1 MDEVIKLKA
10 KSEEEV
16 EKMAKNILHLKEN
29 ETFEI
34 IVLKKPKKFLFL
46 NVEGEYEIRVVDK
59 KKKQEIN
66 EIKKA
71 EKAVKAQTEKKESAK
86 EKVKV
91 QEKPREKEKR
101 TQEKV
106 PRETKKIKEPKE
118 KAEKP
123 ENFEKKE
130 FERKENEG
138 SIENQLRAVIKEFI
152 VASKLNVNIKN
163 IQSRNG
169 RYIVNLEGKDIRYL
183 IGEKGTTLNSLE
195 YLIGTMVKNVKA
207 VIDSNGYKNKREE
220 SLRALARKK
229 GEKVLETGNSI
240 KLNPMSARERKII
253 HEEISFM
260 KELETQSV
268 GEEPKRCL
276 VIKKKR

>member
-10 KSEEEV
+10 KSEEEI
-16 EKMAKNILHLKEN
+16 EKTAQNILHLKAN
-29 ETFEI
+29 ETIEI
-34 IVLKKPKKFLFL
+34 IVLKKPKKLIYI
-46 NVEGEYEIRVVDK
+46 NNEGEYEIRVVDK

-71 EKAVKAQTEKKESAK
+71 IKAEKKEPVREKTQDRPK
-86 EKVKV
+86 EKKV
-91 QEKPREKEKR
+91 QEKVSREPRE
-101 TQEKV
+101 
-106 PRETKKIKEPKE
+106 PRKPKE
-118 KAEKP
+118 KPVQPAQTAEKP
-123 ENFEKKE
+123 ERPEKKDT
-130 FERKENEG
+130 EG

-152 VASKLNVNIKN
+152 VASKLNVSIKS
-163 IQSRNG
+163 IQNRNG

-183 IGEKGTTLNSLE
+183 IGENGTTLNSLE
-195 YLIGTMVKNVKA
+195 YLIGTMVKNVKV

>member
-1 MDEVIKLKA
+1 MDEVIKLRA
-10 KSEEEV
+10 KSEKEV
-16 EKMAKNILHLKEN
+16 EQMAKNILHLKEN

-34 IVLKKPKKFLFL
+34 MVLKKPKKFLFL

-71 EKAVKAQTEKKESAK
+71 EKIVKAQTEKKESVK
-86 EKVKV
+86 EKV

-101 TQEKV
+101 IQERVPKEIKK
-106 PRETKKIKEPKE
+106 PREPRE
-118 KAEKP
+118 KTEKP
-123 ENFEKKE
+123 ES

-138 SIENQLRAVIKEFI
+138 SVENQLRAIIKEFI
-152 VASKLNVNIKN
+152 VTSKLNVNIKN
-163 IQSRNG
+163 IQNRNG

-195 YLIGTMVKNVKA
+195 YLIGTMVKNVKV

>member
-46 NVEGEYEIRVVDK
+46 NIEGEYEIRVVDK

-71 EKAVKAQTEKKESAK
+71 EKTVKAQTEKKESVK
-86 EKVKV
+86 EKV

-101 TQEKV
+101 TQERVPKEIKK
-106 PRETKKIKEPKE
+106 PREPRE
-118 KAEKP
+118 KTEKP
-123 ENFEKKE
+123 ES

-138 SIENQLRAVIKEFI
+138 SVENQLRAIIKEFI

-163 IQSRNG
+163 IQNRNG

-195 YLIGTMVKNVKA
+195 YLIGTMVKNVKV

>member
-1 MDEVIKLKA
+1 MDEVIKLRA
-10 KSEEEV
+10 KSEKEV
-16 EKMAKNILHLKEN
+16 EQMAKNILHLKEN

-34 IVLKKPKKFLFL
+34 MVLKKPKKFLFL

-71 EKAVKAQTEKKESAK
+71 EKIVKVQTEKKESVK
-86 EKVKV
+86 EKV

-101 TQEKV
+101 TQERVPKEIKK
-106 PRETKKIKEPKE
+106 PREPRE
-118 KAEKP
+118 KTEKP
-123 ENFEKKE
+123 ES
-130 FERKENEG
+130 FERRENEG
-138 SIENQLRAVIKEFI
+138 SVENQLRAIIKEFI
-152 VASKLNVNIKN
+152 VTSKLNVNIKN
-163 IQSRNG
+163 IQNRNG

-195 YLIGTMVKNVKA
+195 YLIGTMVKNVKV

>member
-34 IVLKKPKKFLFL
+34 MVVKKPKKILFL
-46 NVEGEYEIRVVDK
+46 SIEGEYEIRVVDK

-71 EKAVKAQTEKKESAK
+71 EKEAKAQTAKKEPVK
-86 EKVKV
+86 EKEKV
-91 QEKPREKEKR
+91 QEKPKEKR

-106 PRETKKIKEPKE
+106 IREPKKVKEPREIKEKPVQ
-118 KAEKP
+118 AEKP
-123 ENFEKKE
+123 E
-130 FERKENEG
+130 RKEPEG

-152 VASKLNVNIKN
+152 VASKLNVSIKN
-163 IQSRNG
+163 IYSKNG

-195 YLIGTMVKNVKA
+195 YLIGTMVRNVKV

-260 KELETQSV
+260 KDLETQSV

>member
-1 MDEVIKLKA
+1 M
-10 KSEEEV
+10 
-16 EKMAKNILHLKEN
+16 
-29 ETFEI
+29 
-34 IVLKKPKKFLFL
+34 KKPK
-46 NVEGEYEIRVVDK
+46 
-59 KKKQEIN
+59 
-66 EIKKA
+66 
-71 EKAVKAQTEKKESAK
+71 TEKKEWK
-86 EKVKV
+86 ILK
-91 QEKPREKEKR
+91 RE
-101 TQEKV
+101 
-106 PRETKKIKEPKE
+106 RESIK
-118 KAEKP
+118 
-123 ENFEKKE
+123 FEKNKI
-130 FERKENEG
+130 ERKENES
-138 SIENQLRAVIKEFI
+138 SIENQLRAIIKEFI

-163 IQSRNG
+163 IQNRNG

-195 YLIGTMVKNVKA
+195 YLIGTMVKNVKV

>member
-1 MDEVIKLKA
+1 MDEVIKLRA
-10 KSEEEV
+10 KSEKEV
-16 EKMAKNILHLKEN
+16 EQMAKNILHLKEN

-34 IVLKKPKKFLFL
+34 MVLKKPKKFLFL
-46 NVEGEYEIRVVDK
+46 NIEGEYEIRVVDK

-71 EKAVKAQTEKKESAK
+71 EKTVKAQTEKKESVK
-86 EKVKV
+86 EKV

-101 TQEKV
+101 TQERAPKEIKK
-106 PRETKKIKEPKE
+106 PREPREKI
-118 KAEKP
+118 EKP
-123 ENFEKKE
+123 ES

-138 SIENQLRAVIKEFI
+138 SVENQLRAIIKEFI

-163 IQSRNG
+163 IQNRNG

-195 YLIGTMVKNVKA
+195 YLIGTMVKNVKV

>member
-1 MDEVIKLKA
+1 MDEVIKLRA
-10 KSEEEV
+10 KSEKEV
-16 EKMAKNILHLKEN
+16 EQMAKNILHLKEN

-34 IVLKKPKKFLFL
+34 MVLKKPKKFLFL

-71 EKAVKAQTEKKESAK
+71 EKIVKAQTEKKESVK
-86 EKVKV
+86 EKV

-101 TQEKV
+101 IQERVPKEIKK
-106 PRETKKIKEPKE
+106 PREPRE
-118 KAEKP
+118 KTEKP
-123 ENFEKKE
+123 ES

-138 SIENQLRAVIKEFI
+138 SVENQLRAIIKEFI

-163 IQSRNG
+163 IQNRNG

-195 YLIGTMVKNVKA
+195 YLIGTMVKNVKV

>member
-1 MDEVIKLKA
+1 MDEVIKLRA
-10 KSEEEV
+10 KSEKEV
-16 EKMAKNILHLKEN
+16 EQMAKNILHLKEN

-34 IVLKKPKKFLFL
+34 MVLKKPKKFLFL

-71 EKAVKAQTEKKESAK
+71 EKTVKAQTEKKESVK
-86 EKVKV
+86 EKV

-101 TQEKV
+101 TQERVPKEIKK
-106 PRETKKIKEPKE
+106 PREPRE
-118 KAEKP
+118 KTEKP
-123 ENFEKKE
+123 ES

-138 SIENQLRAVIKEFI
+138 SVENQLRAIIKEFI

-163 IQSRNG
+163 IQNRNG

-195 YLIGTMVKNVKA
+195 YLIGTMVKNVKV

>member
-16 EKMAKNILHLKEN
+16 EKMAQNILHLKEN

-46 NVEGEYEIRVVDK
+46 NIEGEYEIRVVDK

-71 EKAVKAQTEKKESAK
+71 VKAEKKEPVREKAQDRPK
-86 EKVKV
+86 EKKV
-91 QEKPREKEKR
+91 QEKVSKEPREPRKPKDKTVQPIQTAEKS
-101 TQEKV
+101 
-106 PRETKKIKEPKE
+106 
-118 KAEKP
+118 EKP
-123 ENFEKKE
+123 EKKDT
-130 FERKENEG
+130 EG

-152 VASKLNVNIKN
+152 VASKLNVSIKS
-163 IQSRNG
+163 IQNRNG

-195 YLIGTMVKNVKA
+195 YLIGTMVKNVKV

>member
-71 EKAVKAQTEKKESAK
+71 EKAAKAQTEKKESAK

-101 TQEKV
+101 TQERVPKEIKK
-106 PRETKKIKEPKE
+106 PREPRE
-118 KAEKP
+118 KTEKP
-123 ENFEKKE
+123 ES

-138 SIENQLRAVIKEFI
+138 SIENQLRAIIKEFI

-163 IQSRNG
+163 IQNRNG

-195 YLIGTMVKNVKA
+195 YLIGTMVKNVKV

>member
-16 EKMAKNILHLKEN
+16 EQMAKSTLHLKEN

-34 IVLKKPKKFLFL
+34 MVLKKPKKILFL
-46 NVEGEYEIRVVDK
+46 NIEGEYEIRVVDK
-59 KKKQEIN
+59 KKKEEIN
-66 EIKKA
+66 RIKKA
-71 EKAVKAQTEKKESAK
+71 EKEIKTQKAPVK
-86 EKVKV
+86 EKI
-91 QEKPREKEKR
+91 QEKPKEKR

-106 PRETKKIKEPKE
+106 VKEPK
-118 KAEKP
+118 KP
-123 ENFEKKE
+123 EKEKEIKDKPVQT
-130 FERKENEG
+130 ERPEKRESEG

-163 IQSRNG
+163 IQNKNG

-195 YLIGTMVKNVKA
+195 YLIGTMVKNVKV

>member
-1 MDEVIKLKA
+1 MDEVIKLRA
-10 KSEEEV
+10 KSEKEV
-16 EKMAKNILHLKEN
+16 EQMAKNILHLKEN

-34 IVLKKPKKFLFL
+34 MVLKKPKKFLFL
-46 NVEGEYEIRVVDK
+46 NIEGEYEIRVVDK

-71 EKAVKAQTEKKESAK
+71 EKTVKAQTEKKESVK
-86 EKVKV
+86 EKV

-101 TQEKV
+101 TQERVPKEIKK
-106 PRETKKIKEPKE
+106 PREPRE
-118 KAEKP
+118 KTEKP
-123 ENFEKKE
+123 ES

-138 SIENQLRAVIKEFI
+138 SVENQLRGIIKEFI

-163 IQSRNG
+163 IQNRNG

-195 YLIGTMVKNVKA
+195 YLIGTMVKNVKV

>member
-34 IVLKKPKKFLFL
+34 KVIKKPKKILFL
-46 NVEGEYEIRVVDK
+46 SIEGEYEIRVVDK

-71 EKAVKAQTEKKESAK
+71 EKAVKAQTEKKEPVK
-86 EKVKV
+86 EKV
-91 QEKPREKEKR
+91 QEKPKEKR

-106 PRETKKIKEPKE
+106 IREPKKAKEPREIKEKPVY
-118 KAEKP
+118 AEKP
-123 ENFEKKE
+123 ERT
-130 FERKENEG
+130 ERKEAEG
-138 SIENQLRAVIKEFI
+138 SIESQLRAVIKEFI
-152 VASKLNVNIKN
+152 VASKLNVSIKN
-163 IQSRNG
+163 IHNKNG

-195 YLIGTMVKNVKA
+195 YLIGTMVRNVKV

-260 KELETQSV
+260 KDLETQSV

>member
-1 MDEVIKLKA
+1 MDEVIKLRA
-10 KSEEEV
+10 KSEKEV
-16 EKMAKNILHLKEN
+16 EQMAKNTLHLKEN

-34 IVLKKPKKFLFL
+34 MVLKKPKKFLFF
-46 NVEGEYEIRVVDK
+46 NIEGEYEIRVVDK

-71 EKAVKAQTEKKESAK
+71 EKTVKAQTEKKESVK
-86 EKVKV
+86 EKV

-101 TQEKV
+101 TQERVPKEIKK
-106 PRETKKIKEPKE
+106 PREPRE
-118 KAEKP
+118 KTEKP
-123 ENFEKKE
+123 ES

-138 SIENQLRAVIKEFI
+138 SVENQLRAIIKEFI

-163 IQSRNG
+163 IQNRNG

-195 YLIGTMVKNVKA
+195 YLIGTMVKNVKV

>member
-1 MDEVIKLKA
+1 MDEVIKLRA
-10 KSEEEV
+10 KSEKEV
-16 EKMAKNILHLKEN
+16 EQMAKNILHLKEN

-34 IVLKKPKKFLFL
+34 MVLKKPKKFLFL
-46 NVEGEYEIRVVDK
+46 NIEGEYEIRVVDK

-71 EKAVKAQTEKKESAK
+71 EKTVKAQTEKKESVK
-86 EKVKV
+86 EKV

-101 TQEKV
+101 TQERAPKEIKK
-106 PRETKKIKEPKE
+106 PREPRE
-118 KAEKP
+118 KTEKP
-123 ENFEKKE
+123 ES

-138 SIENQLRAVIKEFI
+138 SVENQLRAIIKEFI

-163 IQSRNG
+163 IQNRNG

-195 YLIGTMVKNVKA
+195 YLIGTMVKNVKV

>member
-1 MDEVIKLKA
+1 MNEVIKLRA
-10 KSEEEV
+10 KSEKEV
-16 EKMAKNILHLKEN
+16 EKMAKSILHLKEN

-34 IVLKKPKKFLFL
+34 MVVKKPKKILFL
-46 NVEGEYEIRVVDK
+46 NIEGEYEIRVVDK

-71 EKAVKAQTEKKESAK
+71 EKTVKVQAEKKETVK
-86 EKVKV
+86 EKI
-91 QEKPREKEKR
+91 QEKPREREKEKR

-106 PRETKKIKEPKE
+106 PREIKKAKEPKE
-118 KAEKP
+118 KTIQAEKP
-123 ENFEKKE
+123 E
-130 FERKENEG
+130 RKEAEG
-138 SIENQLRAVIKEFI
+138 SIEGQLRAVIKEFI
-152 VASKLNVNIKN
+152 VASKLNVTIKN
-163 IQSRNG
+163 IQNRNG

-183 IGEKGTTLNSLE
+183 IGEKGITLNSLE
-195 YLIGTMVKNVKA
+195 YLIGTMVKNVKV

-240 KLNPMSARERKII
+240 KLKPMSARERKII

-260 KELETQSV
+260 KDLETQSV

>member
-1 MDEVIKLKA
+1 MDEVIKLRA
-10 KSEEEV
+10 KSEKEV
-16 EKMAKNILHLKEN
+16 EQMAKNTLHLKEN

-34 IVLKKPKKFLFL
+34 MVLKKPKKFLFF
-46 NVEGEYEIRVVDK
+46 NIEGEYEIRVVDK

-71 EKAVKAQTEKKESAK
+71 EKIVKAQTEKKESVK
-86 EKVKV
+86 EKV

-101 TQEKV
+101 IQERVPKEIKK
-106 PRETKKIKEPKE
+106 PREPRE
-118 KAEKP
+118 KTEKP
-123 ENFEKKE
+123 ES

-138 SIENQLRAVIKEFI
+138 SVENQLRAIIKEFI
-152 VASKLNVNIKN
+152 VTSKLNVNIKN
-163 IQSRNG
+163 IQNRNG

-195 YLIGTMVKNVKA
+195 YLIGTMVKNVKV

>member
-71 EKAVKAQTEKKESAK
+71 EKTVKAQTEKKESVK
-86 EKVKV
+86 EKV

-101 TQEKV
+101 TQERVPKEIKK
-106 PRETKKIKEPKE
+106 PREPRE
-118 KAEKP
+118 KTEKP
-123 ENFEKKE
+123 ES

-138 SIENQLRAVIKEFI
+138 SVENQLRAIIKEFI

-163 IQSRNG
+163 IQNRNG

-195 YLIGTMVKNVKA
+195 YLIGTMVKNVKV

>member
-1 MDEVIKLKA
+1 MDEVIKLRA
-10 KSEEEV
+10 KSEKEV
-16 EKMAKNILHLKEN
+16 EQMAKNILHLKEN

-34 IVLKKPKKFLFL
+34 MVLKKPKKFLFL
-46 NVEGEYEIRVVDK
+46 NIEGEYEIRVVDK

-71 EKAVKAQTEKKESAK
+71 EKTVKAQTEKKESVK
-86 EKVKV
+86 EKV

-101 TQEKV
+101 TQERVPKEIKK
-106 PRETKKIKEPKE
+106 PREPRE
-118 KAEKP
+118 KTEKP
-123 ENFEKKE
+123 ES

-138 SIENQLRAVIKEFI
+138 SEENQLRAIIKEFI

-163 IQSRNG
+163 IQNRNG

-195 YLIGTMVKNVKA
+195 YLIGTMVKNVKV

>member
-1 MDEVIKLKA
+1 MDEVIKLRA
-10 KSEEEV
+10 KSEKEV
-16 EKMAKNILHLKEN
+16 EQMAKNILHLKEN

-34 IVLKKPKKFLFL
+34 MVLKKPKKFLFL
-46 NVEGEYEIRVVDK
+46 NIEGEYEIRVVDK

-71 EKAVKAQTEKKESAK
+71 EKTVKAQTEKKESVK
-86 EKVKV
+86 EKV

-101 TQEKV
+101 TQERAPKEIKK
-106 PRETKKIKEPKE
+106 PREPRE
-118 KAEKP
+118 KTEKP
-123 ENFEKKE
+123 ES

-138 SIENQLRAVIKEFI
+138 SIENQLRAIIKEFI

-163 IQSRNG
+163 IQNRNG

-195 YLIGTMVKNVKA
+195 YLIGTMVKNVKV

>member
-1 MDEVIKLKA
+1 MDEVIKLRA
-10 KSEEEV
+10 KSEKEV
-16 EKMAKNILHLKEN
+16 EQMAKNILHLKEN

-34 IVLKKPKKFLFL
+34 MVLKKPKKFLFL
-46 NVEGEYEIRVVDK
+46 NIEGEYEIRVVDK

-71 EKAVKAQTEKKESAK
+71 EKTVKAQTEKKESVK
-86 EKVKV
+86 EKV
-91 QEKPREKEKR
+91 QEKPREKEK
-101 TQEKV
+101 
-106 PRETKKIKEPKE
+106 PREPREKI
-118 KAEKP
+118 EKP
-123 ENFEKKE
+123 ESFEK
-130 FERKENEG
+130 KENEG
-138 SIENQLRAVIKEFI
+138 SVENQLRAIIKEFI

-163 IQSRNG
+163 IQNRNG

-195 YLIGTMVKNVKA
+195 YLIGTMVKNVKV

>member
-1 MDEVIKLKA
+1 MDEVIKLRA
-10 KSEEEV
+10 KSEKEV
-16 EKMAKNILHLKEN
+16 EQMAKNILHLKEN

-34 IVLKKPKKFLFL
+34 MVLKKPKKFLFL
-46 NVEGEYEIRVVDK
+46 NIEGEYEIRVVDK

-71 EKAVKAQTEKKESAK
+71 EKILKAQTEKKESVK
-86 EKVKV
+86 EKV

-101 TQEKV
+101 TQERVPKEIKK
-106 PRETKKIKEPKE
+106 PREPRE
-118 KAEKP
+118 KTEKP
-123 ENFEKKE
+123 ES

-138 SIENQLRAVIKEFI
+138 SVENQLRAIIKEFI

-163 IQSRNG
+163 IQNRNG

-195 YLIGTMVKNVKA
+195 YLIGTMVKNVKV

>member
-1 MDEVIKLKA
+1 MDEVIKLRA
-10 KSEEEV
+10 KSEKEV
-16 EKMAKNILHLKEN
+16 EQMAKNILHLKEN

-34 IVLKKPKKFLFL
+34 MVLKKPKKFLFL
-46 NVEGEYEIRVVDK
+46 NIEGEYEIRVVDK

-71 EKAVKAQTEKKESAK
+71 EKIVKAQTEKKESVK
-86 EKVKV
+86 EKV

-101 TQEKV
+101 TQERVPKEIKK
-106 PRETKKIKEPKE
+106 PREPRE
-118 KAEKP
+118 KTEKP
-123 ENFEKKE
+123 ES
-130 FERKENEG
+130 FERRENEG
-138 SIENQLRAVIKEFI
+138 SVENQLRAIIKEFI
-152 VASKLNVNIKN
+152 VTSKLNVNIKN
-163 IQSRNG
+163 IQNRNG

-195 YLIGTMVKNVKA
+195 YLIGTMVKNVKV

>member
-1 MDEVIKLKA
+1 MDEVIKLRA
-10 KSEEEV
+10 KSEKEV
-16 EKMAKNILHLKEN
+16 EQMAKNILHLKEN

-34 IVLKKPKKFLFL
+34 MVLKKPKKFLFL
-46 NVEGEYEIRVVDK
+46 NIEGEYEIRVVDK

-71 EKAVKAQTEKKESAK
+71 EKTVKAQTEKKESVK
-86 EKVKV
+86 EKV

-101 TQEKV
+101 IQERVPKEIKK
-106 PRETKKIKEPKE
+106 PREPRE
-118 KAEKP
+118 KTEKP
-123 ENFEKKE
+123 ES

-138 SIENQLRAVIKEFI
+138 SVENQLRAIIKEFI

-163 IQSRNG
+163 IQNRNG

-195 YLIGTMVKNVKA
+195 YLIGTMVKNVKV

>member
-10 KSEEEV
+10 KNEEEI
-16 EKMAKNILHLKEN
+16 EKMVKNTLHLKEN

-34 IVLKKPKKFLFL
+34 KVLKKPKKILFFNL
-46 NVEGEYEIRVVDK
+46 EGEYEIKVIDK
-59 KKKQEIN
+59 KYKKEVIEPKKPLKEVKKEPVKSKIQEKPKEQKIK
-66 EIKKA
+66 EITEAPK
-71 EKAVKAQTEKKESAK
+71 EVKSVRENNIQTEKT
-86 EKVKV
+86 
-91 QEKPREKEKR
+91 EKR
-101 TQEKV
+101 T
-106 PRETKKIKEPKE
+106 
-118 KAEKP
+118 
-123 ENFEKKE
+123 FED
-130 FERKENEG
+130 
-138 SIENQLRAVIKEFI
+138 SSENQIRAIIKEFI
-152 VASKLNVNIKN
+152 VTSKLNVNIKN
-163 IQSRNG
+163 IQNKNG
-169 RYIVNLEGKDIRYL
+169 RYTVNLEGKDIRYL

-195 YLIGTMVKNVKA
+195 YLIGTMVKNVK
-207 VIDSNGYKNKREE
+207 VIIDSNGYKNKREE
-220 SLRALARKK
+220 SLRTLARKK

>member
-1 MDEVIKLKA
+1 MDEVIKLRA
-10 KSEEEV
+10 KSEKEV
-16 EKMAKNILHLKEN
+16 EQMAKNILHLKEN

-34 IVLKKPKKFLFL
+34 MVLKKPKKFLFL
-46 NVEGEYEIRVVDK
+46 NIEGEYEIRVVDK

-71 EKAVKAQTEKKESAK
+71 EKIVKAQTEKKESVK
-86 EKVKV
+86 EKV

-101 TQEKV
+101 IQERVPKEIKK
-106 PRETKKIKEPKE
+106 PREPRE
-118 KAEKP
+118 KTEKP
-123 ENFEKKE
+123 ES

-138 SIENQLRAVIKEFI
+138 SVENQLRAIIKEFI
-152 VASKLNVNIKN
+152 VTSKLNVNIKN
-163 IQSRNG
+163 IQNRNG

-183 IGEKGTTLNSLE
+183 IGEKGPTLNSLE
-195 YLIGTMVKNVKA
+195 YLIGTMVKNVKV